1 MHQNDKT
8 LKQAIPKKDEKL
20 NLKIQQRLKAF
31 LLVRIIK
38 HQKPKLSLSYWH
50 YVLRRKKSGKKK

>member
-20 NLKIQQRLKAF
+20 NLKIQQRLKVF
-31 LLVRIIK
+31 FTC
-38 HQKPKLSLSYWH
+38 
-50 YVLRRKKSGKKK
+50 

>member
-20 NLKIQQRLKAF
+20 NLKIQQRLKVFFTCQDYQTPKAETVTI
-31 LLVRIIK
+31 LLT
-38 HQKPKLSLSYWH
+38 
-50 YVLRRKKSGKKK
+50 LRTEEEKKW